1 MTAASRTALP
11 PRPRRPGAA
20 PLLAGALAA
29 LLAVAPPAPASAST
43 STSTSAA
50 PAGAPTGASAAPE
63 RPGGERVGYF
73 PSWGPGDGFHVRDI
87 DRAAARLTVVDYA
100 FGQVSDKGVCVESD
114 GNPRKDAWR
123 DYRRP
128 VPASE
133 SVDGAADRPG
143 QRLKGNFNQLRKLKE
158 RHPHLRVV
166 ISLKSAHFSDAA
178 LTAKSRAELVS
189 SCVDLFIGGDLPET
203 RDRGGPVGGPGSAA
217 GVFDGIDLD
226 WEYPAHP
233 GSGGHRHRPADT
245 RNFTLLMA
253 EFRRRLDGAERRA
266 GRELLLT
273 AAVPPD
279 WPKRSRIEAGELA
292 RHADFLNVMA
302 YDFAGPWSPKGPT
315 DHHANL
321 RLGRTRNV
329 TSGRLSAEQAARAYV
344 AQGVPARKV
353 VLGVPFYGYGWKDVP
368 PHGHGLRQPAGAA
381 LDSRPYRFVARQ
393 PGRVF
398 RDRAAG
404 AVWKYDASSRT
415 FWTFDDAS
423 TVRAKAAFVR
433 EHGLGGVMV
442 WSLDGDDARGTLLSA
457 LDAGLRR
464 GS

>member
-1 MTAASRTALP
+1 MTAVSRPAR
-11 PRPRRPGAA
+11 PRPTGSFT
-20 PLLAGALAA
+20 AGALAVLITA
-29 LLAVAPPAPASAST
+29 AVC
-43 STSTSAA
+43 
-50 PAGAPTGASAAPE
+50 GASAGAAHTASE
-63 RPGGERVGYF
+63 RPAGERVGYF
-73 PSWGPGDGFHVRDI
+73 PSWGPGKGFHVKDV

-100 FGQVSDKGVCVESD
+100 FGQVSDQGVCVESD
-114 GNPRKDAWR
+114 DNPRKDAWR

-133 SVDGAADRPG
+133 SVDGVADRPG

-158 RHPHLRVV
+158 RHPHLRTV

-178 LTAKSRAELVS
+178 LTAESRAKLVS
-189 SCVDLFIGGDLPET
+189 SCVDLFIRGDLPET
-203 RDRGGPVGGPGSAA
+203 PGEGGPVGGPGAAA
-217 GVFDGIDLD
+217 GVFDGVDVD

-245 RNFTLLMA
+245 RNLTLLMA
-253 EFRRRLDGAERRA
+253 EFRRRLDAAQRHS
-266 GRELLLT
+266 GRDLLLT

-279 WPKRSRIEAGELA
+279 WPKRSRIEAAEVA

-321 RLGRTRNV
+321 CPGRNRNV
-329 TSGRLSAEQAARAYV
+329 TSGRLSAGQAARAYV

-368 PHGHGLRQPAGAA
+368 PPGHGLHRPAGAA

-423 TVRAKAAFVR
+423 VVRAKAAFAR
-433 EHGLGGVMV
+433 EHGLGGVMM

-457 LDAGLRR
+457 VDAGLRQ